1 MEMNNSTESTEF
13 KNNNKNEDL
22 KESNERKDR
31 RSIMEYRYSLLERYT
46 DNNVKYSKSWDI
58 YFTQNPKFEFSINGL
73 NKLKQEIFLF
83 YISMFCFDE
92 NEIKT
97 KKNYVMGFNSVNDLN
112 EIVYKSGK
120 RECIKVF
127 CQIFKK
133 DELELITKKNEFLKI
148 FKHYFIWS
156 LLKYFEIG
164 KIKNKYLKSKFFF
177 ESIQSVIDKL
187 QEEGIL
193 FNRELEGVDEKKIID
208 ENNIEKNEKI
218 EILNDD
224 KIPILYYELNE
235 LNNDEKNNGIIK
247 EYKDENDSY
256 YQGAVLIKET
266 SEESNSYS
274 KSSKR
279 SSSNS
284 NSNSKSNDNSK
295 SSHSNSNS
303 NSNDNSKSNNNSIS
317 KDDIKNN
324 SHNNDESKS
333 KDNNDSLIKINNNIK
348 NSINSIKDKIKKHG
362 LGREYHIKLINKKD
376 KKDIRY
382 KYIGYYKNNKF
393 HCYGILMKENDEC
406 YYGEFRDGK
415 KNGFGILFTK
425 QYVYRGFFHDD
436 KKNGYGEFFDKE
448 KGINYCGNFVND
460 KYNGFGFYYKEKK
473 FKYIGNFV
481 DGYLKGL
488 GLYIWNYEEKYYG
501 NWSNDKM
508 NGLGIY
514 YYKGG
519 DIFIGNYFND
529 KKNGNGKYIF
539 TEKKSILEGEWKY
552 GMKHGKYTFTCF
564 KDGNLDSVDVRYV
577 NNVEME

>member
-1 MEMNNSTESTEF
+1 MNNSTESTEF

-156 LLKYFEIG
+156 LLKYFKIG

-247 EYKDENDSY
+247 EYKDENESY
-256 YQGAVLIKET
+256 YQGAVLIRET

-274 KSSKR
+274 KSSK
-279 SSSNS
+279 SSNS

-295 SSHSNSNS
+295 SSNSNS
-303 NSNDNSKSNNNSIS
+303 KSNDNSKSNINNSMS

-448 KGINYCGNFVND
+448 KSINYCGNFVND

-552 GMKHGKYTFTCF
+552 GMKHGKYKFTCF